1 MANNTYVALDARTLS
16 SNTTGVTFN
25 SINQGYTDLVLVCTY
40 ASQINDY
47 NFILRF
53 NGDSGNN
60 YSRTMLIGSSAGA
73 TSVKTSSASSLF
85 FTPQVGAGTS
95 LNTPGLFIAQIQNYS
110 NTTTYKTVLVRDS
123 AVKNDGASAVYA
135 TAGSWRPANLA
146 TGNITSLTVETNS
159 GYFVSGSTFTLYG
172 IAADTAITSTA
183 KATGGTITYGV
194 EHTYHVFTAGGTFT
208 PSEALT
214 ADVLVVAGGGAG
226 GGDQGGGGGAG
237 GVCFQTGRSLASGTG
252 YTITVGSGGTAV
264 GTTTGNSGINST
276 FDTITALG
284 GGGGG
289 KGVVGVNGGS
299 GGGGG
304 YNGLAGGSAT
314 QGNSGGATG
323 YGNAGSAHD
332 ATWNLSGAGGG
343 AGGAGNPP
351 SSSTTSGSGG
361 SGLNTWQDWLYA
373 TGKGVSGYIA
383 GGGGGGNYAPQT
395 RFAGAGGAGGGGA
408 GADTTPS
415 TGTAGTVNT
424 GSGGGGGAGATNAAG
439 AGGSGI
445 VIIRYANQGEIDA
458 SELCITR
465 KNNTSGYHRIRCF

>member
-1 MANNTYVALDARTLS
+1 MPTNTYVAIETQTLTTAVSTITLGVGNTIPQTYKDLVIVFSGTMTTLDNNNIRFNNVSTGSLYSVTRLTGSGSAAGSSRSSSQNQMQLGEIATTQSTDIIQIMDYANSTTFKTVLSRS
-16 SNTTGVTFN
+16 SNTVQLIKHTVGMFRSTSPITMVEIF
-25 SINQGYTDLVLVCTY
+25 SGGGY
-40 ASQINDY
+40 
-47 NFILRF
+47 
-53 NGDSGNN
+53 N
-60 YSRTMLIGSSAGA
+60 YPI
-73 TSVKTSSASSLF
+73 
-85 FTPQVGAGTS
+85 
-95 LNTPGLFIAQIQNYS
+95 
-110 NTTTYKTVLVRDS
+110 
-123 AVKNDGASAVYA
+123 
-135 TAGSWRPANLA
+135 
-146 TGNITSLTVETNS
+146 
-159 GYFVSGSTFTLYG
+159 GSTFTLYG

-237 GVCFQTGRSLASGTG
+237 GVCYQTGRSLASGTG
-252 YTITVGSGGTAV
+252 YTVTVGSGGTAN
-264 GTTTGNSGINST
+264 GTTTGNSGQPST

-373 TGKGVSGYIA
+373 TSTGVSGYIA

-445 VIIRYANQGEIDA
+445 VIIRYAN
-458 SELCITR
+458 
-465 KNNTSGYHRIRCF
+465 